1 MKKTLFLIVALAI
14 TAFAFARPVKV
25 GEGMSVAANYW
36 HSAYHQQVQ
45 QVNLVPTE
53 FVGFYV
59 FDINEGSG
67 FVIVSSD
74 DLVYPILASSNNSTA
89 SNMGPET
96 RFWLNQYEQE
106 ILAVVA
112 GQVDVAESDALFIKN
127 EWQLL
132 RANEWSAPK
141 GVTSVA
147 QMLTTTWNQSPYYND
162 YCPSGTPVGC
172 TATATAQVMKYW
184 NHPAQGTGS
193 HSYYSYS
200 YGTLSAD
207 FGATT
212 YEWDLMPNAVTSSTP
227 ADQRSAVAL
236 LSYHVGVAVE
246 MSYGPDGSGAQVLSG
261 YGASSE
267 DALKT
272 YFGYKSSIHGEYR
285 SSYSDAAWVQMLKTE
300 LDAGRPIVYAGYD
313 AQAGHAFVFDGYNTS
328 SMFHVNWGWG
338 GAYDGYYAMNALNPG
353 GGGTG
358 SNATNSFN
366 QWNQALMG
374 IEPIASLRSNPA
386 SMILSADAATSTIQI
401 TSAGL
406 VSSSWHA
413 SVNVPWLSIT
423 PTSGSGSGAV
433 TNVGVTAS
441 ANSTNLVRRGQI
453 TVVQGSDT
461 ILVDVVQLACGSQDM
476 CQLTVL
482 MAGTNDNAWYGAYLS
497 VQSAD
502 GVDYGMAKPRAGV
515 YNEKEYQVCSDTLVL
530 TWHSGT
536 NDGACAFSLI
546 NGNGQVLLN
555 HARQDVIHD
564 GDQWVIVNP
573 CAGNTGIDPQTFA
586 ISATTNDTLMGDVV
600 GDGIYE
606 LGAECQ
612 LLAQARPGYRFTKWN
627 DGSSLNPR
635 PLTVTNNRTITATF
649 ASLGTDTIQF
659 DNGTRSGSI
668 GGGNDFHW
676 AVRLDSES
684 LVRHRTLT
692 GVKFYV
698 GGTGTYYVKVYSG
711 DEEGPDSLLAN
722 VHRNVN
728 SREKNA
734 WTVFNFTTPLV
745 IDHTKSLWI
754 VLSTLGCNDPVA
766 YANWC
771 GNDEGSWFSEDGGTT
786 WQQLSQLDQ
795 PVYGTWPIRAAVDYD
810 DAQYTLTAS
819 SSRPSWGKVSGG
831 GLYYY
836 GQQAT
841 LVATPAEGC
850 YLQRWTDNATENPH
864 TVVVVSDTTIRAV
877 FAQGEPESISDVDG
891 SRYGVYAQGR
901 ALMVQGAEGMPVSIF
916 DIKGR
921 QVYTSSCYNQYSVIL
936 PAAGVYMVRVNNSPA
951 VKVVVY

>member
-1 MKKTLFLIVALAI
+1 MKKTLFLIFVLTMA
-14 TAFAFARPVKV
+14 AFSYARPVHV
-25 GEGMSVAANYW
+25 EEASAVAANYW
-36 HSAYHQQVQ
+36 HSAYQQQARQISLVQ
-45 QVNLVPTE
+45 TE
-53 FVGFYV
+53 FAGFYV
-59 FDINEGSG
+59 FDINEGAG
-67 FVIVSSD
+67 FVIVTSD
-74 DLVYPILASSNNSTA
+74 DLVYPVLASSNNSTA
-89 SNMGPET
+89 TNMGPET

-106 ILAVVA
+106 IAAVVA
-112 GQVDVAESDALFIKN
+112 GSVEVAASDADFIKS

-132 RANEWSAPK
+132 RSNKWSAPK
-141 GVTSVA
+141 NVTTVA
-147 QMLTTTWNQSPYYND
+147 QMLTTTWNQMPYYND
-162 YCPSGTPVGC
+162 FCPSGTPVGC

-184 NHPAQGTGS
+184 NHPVQGTGS
-193 HSYYSYS
+193 HSYYTYS
-200 YGTLSAD
+200 YGTQSAD

-212 YEWDLMPNAVTSSTP
+212 YEWDLMPNAVTASTP

-272 YFGYKSSIHGEYR
+272 YFGYKTSIHGEYR
-285 SSYSDAAWVQMLKTE
+285 SSYSDAAWVQLLKDD

-313 AQAGHAFVFDGYNTS
+313 ASAGHAFVFDGYNAS

-358 SNATNSFN
+358 SNTTNSFN
-366 QWNQALMG
+366 QWNQALLG

-386 SMILSADAATSTIQI
+386 SMIISADAESNTIQI

-413 SVNVPWLSIT
+413 STDVSWLSVT
-423 PTSGSGSGAV
+423 PTTGSGSGSI
-433 TNVGVTAS
+433 TNVSIISS
-441 ANSTNLVRRGQI
+441 ANNTNLVRRGQVS
-453 TVVQGSDT
+453 VVQGTDT
-461 ILVDVVQLACGSQDM
+461 ILIQVVQLACGSQDM
-476 CQLTVL
+476 CQLSMR
-482 MAGTNDNAWYGAYLS
+482 MAGTNDNAWYGAYLTVES
-497 VQSAD
+497 TD
-502 GVDYGMAKPRAGV
+502 GVDYGVAKPRAGV
-515 YNEKEYQVCSDTLVL
+515 YAEKDYAVCSDSLVL

-536 NDGACAFSLI
+536 NDASCAFSLV

-555 HARQDVIHD
+555 HTRQDVIHD
-564 GDQWVIVNP
+564 GDQWVIANP
-573 CAGNTGIDPQTFA
+573 CASNTGISPMLFA
-586 ISATTNDTLMGDVV
+586 ITADANDSLKGEVLGAGD
-600 GDGIYE
+600 YE
-606 LGAECQ
+606 LGATC
-612 LLAQARPGYRFTKWN
+612 LLMAQARPGYRFSKWS
-627 DGSSLNPR
+627 DGQSINPR
-635 PLTVTNNRTITATF
+635 TLTVTNNRTLNATF
-649 ASLGTDTIQF
+649 VALGTDTLQF
-659 DNGTRSGSI
+659 DNGSQSGSI

-676 AVRLDSES
+676 AVRLDPAT
-684 LVRHRTLT
+684 LVRHHTLT
-692 GVKFYV
+692 GVKFYA
-698 GGTGTYYVKVYSG
+698 GGTGTYYVKVYTGNESA
-711 DEEGPDSLLAN
+711 PDSLLAN
-722 VHRNVN
+722 MHRNVN

-734 WTVFNFTTPLV
+734 WTVFNFSTPVV
-745 IDHTKSLWI
+745 IEHGKSMWI
-754 VLSTLGCNDPVA
+754 ELSTLGCNDPVA

-771 GNDEGSWFSEDGGTT
+771 GNDEASWFSEDGGNT
-786 WQQLSQLDQ
+786 WQQLTRLDQ

-819 SSRPSWGKVSGG
+819 SSRPAWGSVSGG

-841 LVATPAEGC
+841 LTATPAEGC
-850 YLQRWTDNATENPH
+850 YFQRWTDRSTENPH